1 MSKPAAFVPR
11 DPNPQQQPSPARKP
25 YRAPRL
31 LRHGTVREL
40 TQAADSGPGDLG
52 QGPSGT

>member
-1 MSKPAAFVPR
+1 MSKPQTSAQGSSDTREPPV
-11 DPNPQQQPSPARKP
+11 ARRP
-25 YRAPRL
+25 YHAPRL

-40 TQAADSGPGDLG
+40 TQGGLSGPGDLG